1 MAEDKTINLII
12 KTNINDVS
20 KNVDTLKKG
29 LHDVK
34 TETDGVAESTTKVS
48 KVGDVFNQLKQGAES
63 LIPGLKG
70 AQGAASGLATQF
82 MALLANPIGLMIT
95 AVVVSLKFLYEAFQ
109 SSIAGGKELK
119 AIWAAL
125 EGVGAQIK
133 DAVFGLGRAFI
144 STAAAAYKFI
154 TLDFKGA
161 AEAMKNANKEA
172 STSFKQLGDAVDGTT
187 GKILYSLAKQ
197 QQAVDKARKNQAV
210 VQSETNKLLVKS
222 REILTDETASINEK
236 KKALAEVTK
245 AEKASSAER
254 VRIAKEDLKIAQ
266 ARAKAL
272 GGEAEK
278 KSKQEL
284 RDLQIALN
292 EAETDNATTGIKLNK
307 QRKMLNRQEAA
318 DAKAAADERKA
329 SQKAATDAAKAA
341 AKEKYDAE
349 KLKIDEIVKDE
360 KKSFE
365 ERRKAVNDDALLT
378 KADKAKYLKQI
389 NDEESKKIEEHKK
402 AIADL
407 ENKYKI
413 ETENAAAQTEEQK
426 INLKNQ
432 RNIDEINKLAQTEAE
447 KKSLLLLAEEQYQRE
462 LNALKDKN
470 RQDSLL
476 KEATKDLEDAN
487 NSKLSFEARLQAVAD
502 REALEKNIVFKN
514 QEERTAFEKANAD
527 ARVKIG
533 DEEQKAKEAQLSAVG
548 TALQG
553 LSEIAGKETAAG
565 KALATSAA
573 LINVYKGISEV
584 WAAKSMGNPIVD
596 MAVKIASTAI
606 VAAQGFANIK
616 KIMAVKVPG
625 SSGGGAA
632 GGGGAMSAPVA
643 AAPQFNVVGTSGQNQ
658 IAQSIGN
665 QQPVKAYV
673 VANDVSTQ
681 QSLDRNIVKT
691 ATIGN

>member
-70 AQGAASGLATQF
+70 AQGAASGLSTQF

-109 SSIAGGKELK
+109 SSVAGGKELK

-161 AEAMKNANKEA
+161 AEAMKNANREA
-172 STSFKQLGDAVDGTT
+172 SNSYKQLGDAVSGTT
-187 GKILYSLAKQ
+187 AKILYGLAKQ
-197 QQAVDKARKNQAV
+197 QQAVDKARKQQAV
-210 VQSETNKLLVKS
+210 VQSETNKLLVQS

-236 KKALAEVTK
+236 KKALALVTK
-245 AEKASSAER
+245 AETASSAER
-254 VRIAKEDLKIAQ
+254 VRIAREDLKIAQ
-266 ARAKAL
+266 ARAKAM

-329 SQKAATDAAKAA
+329 AQKEAATAAKTAA
-341 AKEKYDAE
+341 TEKYNAE

-378 KADKAKYLKQI
+378 KLDKQKYLKQI
-389 NDEESKKIEEHKK
+389 NDEELKKQEEHKK

-413 ETENAAAQTEEQK
+413 ESENAAAVTEEQK

-432 RNIDEINKLAQTEAE
+432 RNIDEILKLAQTEEE
-447 KKSLLLLAEEQYQRE
+447 KKNLLLLAEQQYQFE

-470 RQDSLL
+470 RQEALT

-487 NSKLSFEARLQAVAD
+487 NTKLSFEARLQAVAD
-502 REALEKNIVFKN
+502 REALEKDIVFKN

-527 ARVKIG
+527 ARIKIG

-553 LSEIAGKETAAG
+553 LGQIAGEETAAG

-606 VAAQGFANIK
+606 VAAQGFANVK

-625 SSGGGAA
+625 ASGGGAA
-632 GGGGAMSAPVA
+632 GGGGAMSAPMA

-658 IAQSIGN
+658 IAQTIGN